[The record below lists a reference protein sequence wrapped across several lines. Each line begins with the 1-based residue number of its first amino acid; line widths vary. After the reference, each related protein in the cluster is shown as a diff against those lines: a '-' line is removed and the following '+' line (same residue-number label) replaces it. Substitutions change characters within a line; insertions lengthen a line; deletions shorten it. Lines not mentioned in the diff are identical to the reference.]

1 MQKIYAV
8 LISFFCLCA
17 LHINA
22 QDLAEL
28 DDYEKAMKPGV
39 QLTYDVT
46 AKEKNFKMVVT
57 IKKLGD
63 EVSFSWKTSDPDN
76 KSGSVTMSNS
86 AISTAKAFSN
96 VFNGSDNKLD
106 KETSLWVS
114 KQVCTDVTGAAQ
126 TSVKINGAS
135 DTVTVMGNTM
145 SVFNFTLNGTG
156 VSLSGWE
163 LEGGNPKR
171 TIDVLESLKFPL
183 IYKLD
188 LGWTMVLTD
197 IKN

>member
-1 MQKIYAV
+1 MQKIYID
-8 LISFFCLCA
+8 LISLFCLSA
-17 LHINA
+17 FHLNA

-46 AKEKNFKMVVT
+46 DKDKSFKMVVT

-63 EVSFSWKTSDPDN
+63 EVAFTWKTSDPDN
-76 KSGSVTMSNS
+76 KSGSVTMSS
-86 AISTAKAFSN
+86 GAISTAKAFSN
-96 VFNGSDNKLD
+96 VFKGGDSKLD

-135 DTVTVMGNTM
+135 DTVTSLSNTM
-145 SVFNFTLNGTG
+145 GVFNFMLNGTG

-171 TIDVLESLKFPL
+171 SIDVLESLKFPL
-183 IYKLD
+183 VYKLD
-188 LGWTMVLTD
+188 VGWTMVLTE